1 MWDVI
6 LPTVSLPLLFCVNAL
21 TESQTPVESKSE
33 KILTWSLLLD
43 VFMPMLSVHQ
53 SILSCRASTFSL
65 HVLMEIVGTR
75 TSSWR
80 RGHYSSCG
88 SVPWLLAGTT
98 CDSLPPGFSSAYFS
112 LLFLLAATP
121 LRPIC
126 FQPVV
131 WMAILAGLSFS
142 VVPWS
147 LGYI

>member
-1 MWDVI
+1 MWFSPQCPFPFI
-6 LPTVSLPLLFCVNAL
+6 FCANAL
-21 TESQTPVESKSE
+21 TGVKPVKRARVGRS
-33 KILTWSLLLD
+33 WSLLLD
-43 VFMPMLSVHQ
+43 VFMPILSVHQ
-53 SILSCRASTFSL
+53 SILSCRASTCTYWWKS
-65 HVLMEIVGTR
+65 VSTR
-75 TSSWR
+75 ICSWR
-80 RGHYSSCG
+80 RGHCSSCG
-88 SVPWLLAGTT
+88 SVPCLQAGRTY
-98 CDSLPPGFSSAYFS
+98 DSLPPAFSRAYFS